1 MQLIATRVYHDWN
14 PRTGEGYEL
23 RDRMFRKP
31 CGLFALMK
39 AGDLPGDPVIEQIC
53 SLEEVFDWLQD
64 CLEQI
69 TRAVIHINEGTSHPC
84 RYISLLHRV
93 QISAH
98 D

>member
-69 TRAVIHINEGTSHPC
+69 TRAVTHG
-84 RYISLLHRV
+84 LLF
-93 QISAH
+93 QSALTTA
-98 D
+98 